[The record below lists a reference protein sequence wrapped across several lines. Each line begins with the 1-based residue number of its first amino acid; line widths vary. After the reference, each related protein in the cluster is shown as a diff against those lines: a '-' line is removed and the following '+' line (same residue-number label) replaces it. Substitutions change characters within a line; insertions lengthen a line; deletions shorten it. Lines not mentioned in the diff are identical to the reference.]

1 MGWMMSEPAITT
13 LATSAALGTPTA
25 TTALLPGIDGNALV
39 GAVAGAAL
47 FVTSSRDLP
56 LLRRVIYLVISSV
69 VGYLAAPEVL
79 THFPLHSTAV
89 AAFLAGALVVT
100 LTIPLIERAKTIDLS
115 TLFRKGN

>member
-1 MGWMMSEPAITT
+1 MGLMMSEHALAT
-13 LATSAALGTPTA
+13 LATSAALGTATA

-47 FVTSSRDLP
+47 FVTSSHDLP
-56 LLRRVIYLVISSV
+56 LIRRVIYLVISTV

-79 THFPLHSTAV
+79 AHLPLQSTAL

-100 LTIPLIERAKTIDLS
+100 LTMPLIERAKTFDLS
-115 TLFRKGN
+115 TLFRKGD

>member
-1 MGWMMSEPAITT
+1 MMSEPTIAT
-13 LATSAALGTPTA
+13 LATSTALGTATA

-47 FVTSSRDLP
+47 FVTSARDLP
-56 LLRRVIYLVISSV
+56 LLRRVIYLVISTV

-79 THFPLHSTAV
+79 AHLPLQSSAV

-100 LTIPLIERAKTIDLS
+100 LTLPLIERAKSFDVS
-115 TLFRKGN
+115 TVFKKGD

>member
-1 MGWMMSEPAITT
+1 MGLMMSEPALAT
-13 LATSAALGTPTA
+13 LATSAALGTATA
-25 TTALLPGIDGNALV
+25 TTALMPGIDGNALV

-56 LLRRVIYLVISSV
+56 LIRRVIYLVISTV

-79 THFPLHSTAV
+79 AHLPLQSTAL

-100 LTIPLIERAKTIDLS
+100 LTMQLIERAKTFDLS
-115 TLFRKGN
+115 TLFRKGD

>member
-1 MGWMMSEPAITT
+1 MSEPTIAT
-13 LATSAALGTPTA
+13 LATSTALGTATA

-47 FVTSSRDLP
+47 FVTSARDLP
-56 LLRRVIYLVISSV
+56 LLRRVIYLVISTV

-79 THFPLHSTAV
+79 AHLPLQSSAV

-100 LTIPLIERAKTIDLS
+100 LTLPLIERAKSFDVS
-115 TLFRKGN
+115 TVFKKGD

>member
-1 MGWMMSEPAITT
+1 MSEPTIATI
-13 LATSAALGTPTA
+13 ATSAALGTATA

-56 LLRRVIYLVISSV
+56 LVRRVVYLVISTV

-79 THFPLHSTAV
+79 AHVPLQSTAI

-100 LTIPLIERAKTIDLS
+100 FTVQLIERAKAFDLS
-115 TLFRKGN
+115 TLIKKGD

>member
-1 MGWMMSEPAITT
+1 MMSEPTVTT
-13 LATSAALGTPTA
+13 LATSAALGTATA

-56 LLRRVIYLVISSV
+56 LVRRVLYLVISTV

-79 THFPLHSTAV
+79 AHLPLQSTAI

-100 LTIPLIERAKTIDLS
+100 LTVQLIERAKSFDLS
-115 TLFRKGN
+115 TLFPKGD

>member
-1 MGWMMSEPAITT
+1 MSEPTIAT
-13 LATSAALGTPTA
+13 LATSAALGAATA

-56 LLRRVIYLVISSV
+56 LLRRVIYLVISTV

-79 THFPLHSTAV
+79 AHVPLQSTAI

-100 LTIPLIERAKTIDLS
+100 LTVQLIERAKAFDLS
-115 TLFRKGN
+115 TLLKKGD

>member
-1 MGWMMSEPAITT
+1 MSEPAI
-13 LATSAALGTPTA
+13 ATVATATALGTATA

-56 LLRRVIYLVISSV
+56 LVRRVIYLVISTV
-69 VGYLAAPEVL
+69 VGYLAAPDL
-79 THFPLHSTAV
+79 LAHLPLQSTAV

-100 LTIPLIERAKTIDLS
+100 LTTQLIERAKSFDFS
-115 TLFRKGN
+115 TVFRKGD

>member
-1 MGWMMSEPAITT
+1 MSEPTIAT
-13 LATSAALGTPTA
+13 LATSAALGTATA

-56 LLRRVIYLVISSV
+56 LVRRVIYLVISTV

-79 THFPLHSTAV
+79 AHLPLRSTAI

-100 LTIPLIERAKTIDLS
+100 LTVQLIERAKAFDLS
-115 TLFRKGN
+115 TLLKKGD

>member
-1 MGWMMSEPAITT
+1 MSEPALAT
-13 LATSAALGTPTA
+13 LATSAALGTATA
-25 TTALLPGIDGNALV
+25 TTALMPGIDGNALV

-56 LLRRVIYLVISSV
+56 LIRRVIYLVISTV

-79 THFPLHSTAV
+79 AHLPLQSTAL

-100 LTIPLIERAKTIDLS
+100 LTMQLIERAKTFDLS
-115 TLFRKGN
+115 TLFRKGD